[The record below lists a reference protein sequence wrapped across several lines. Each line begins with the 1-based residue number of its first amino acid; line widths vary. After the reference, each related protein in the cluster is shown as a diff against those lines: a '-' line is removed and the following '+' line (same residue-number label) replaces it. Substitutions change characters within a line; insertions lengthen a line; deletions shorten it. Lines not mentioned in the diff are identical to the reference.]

1 MTNMFFQTWVKYIP
15 IIRILLKRSV
25 KGEQKLEMNS
35 SDFLRAAGGRK
46 VKFSFCFS
54 LHKGK
59 LQNLESAPPLA
70 RDLIEAI
77 HDDDSS
83 HQFVK
88 TNNLEFSMNK
98 NFELLIKNETPAS
111 PLGEVED
118 NPETAHE
125 DADKAVDESP
135 SAPQSTIE
143 K

>member
-46 VKFSFCFS
+46 VKFNFCFS

-70 RDLIEAI
+70 RDLIEAL

-88 TNNLEFSMNK
+88 ANNLEFCMNK

-111 PLGEVED
+111 ALGEAED
-118 NPETAHE
+118 NQEEASE
-125 DADKAVDESP
+125 DVNKAIDESP
-135 SAPQSTIE
+135 SAPKSA
-143 K
+143 

>member
-46 VKFSFCFS
+46 VKFNFCFS

-70 RDLIEAI
+70 RDLIEAL

-88 TNNLEFSMNK
+88 ANNLEFCMNK

-111 PLGEVED
+111 ALGEVED
-118 NPETAHE
+118 NQEETSE
-125 DADKAVDESP
+125 DVNKAIDESP
-135 SAPQSTIE
+135 SAPKSA
-143 K
+143 

>member
-46 VKFSFCFS
+46 VKFNFCFS

-59 LQNLESAPPLA
+59 LQNLESAPPLG
-70 RDLIEAI
+70 RDLIEALQ
-77 HDDDSS
+77 DDDISS
-83 HQFVK
+83 RFIK
-88 TNNLEFSMNK
+88 TNHLEFSMNK
-98 NFELLIKNETPAS
+98 NFELLIRNETPAL
-111 PLGEVED
+111 PIGEIEQD
-118 NPETAHE
+118 PEETANE
-125 DADKAVDESP
+125 DENKAIDESP
-135 SAPQSTIE
+135 ESTVE